1 MKCPRCGEEL
11 RRSKKDPNYGLC
23 DSCRKKYKWVD
34 EYDEDDYEEDEE
46 SIERKNCKKN
56 SKKNICSICGSE
68 LGVLAGRIMLKD
80 GVLCTSCGG
89 KLPKL
94 PIGQSLYT
102 LDEAKE
108 TIRRMKERNQTS
120 KYTGQVPEYVVLQVV
135 LKEAFVGT
143 GSANLSELEVII
155 NRQAAKGYKLH
166 TISTTNGGSKGAGG
180 GDRIQATLVFE
191 KLKY

>member
-1 MKCPRCGEEL
+1 
-11 RRSKKDPNYGLC
+11 
-23 DSCRKKYKWVD
+23 
-34 EYDEDDYEEDEE
+34 
-46 SIERKNCKKN
+46 
-56 SKKNICSICGSE
+56 
-68 LGVLAGRIMLKD
+68 MLKD